1 MTTEPKAPTIPP
13 AIYRYEGQPCAWVR
27 EGDMGQRADSPYRAL
42 AVGFI
47 LAAVIVFAVAI

>member
-1 MTTEPKAPTIPP
+1 MTHLPPTLPP

-27 EGDMGQRADSPYRAL
+27 EGDLGQRADSPYRAL